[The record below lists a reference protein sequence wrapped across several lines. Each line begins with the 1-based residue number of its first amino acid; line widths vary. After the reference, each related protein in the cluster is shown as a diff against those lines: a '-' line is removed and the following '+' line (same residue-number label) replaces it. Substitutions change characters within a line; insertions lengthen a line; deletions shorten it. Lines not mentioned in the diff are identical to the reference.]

1 MADKN
6 PVVMIRLDRDREL
19 RFSHK
24 SMKRWSAY
32 TGKSIA
38 DMNTDLMGPEEV
50 EVLMYFML
58 EKDAADHGETLE
70 MSQMEDLLDM
80 APLGVVYEKL
90 GEAMEAAFPD
100 KPDKSV
106 NQKNGKREAAGTGRN
121 A

>member
-1 MADKN
+1 MVEKN
-6 PVVMIRLDRDREL
+6 PVVMISLDRDREL

-38 DMNTDLMGPEEV
+38 SMNTDTMGPEEV
-50 EVLMYFML
+50 EALMYFML

-90 GEAMEAAFPD
+90 NEAMEAAFPD
-100 KPDKSV
+100 QGD
-106 NQKNGKREAAGTGRN
+106 NLKNGKRAASGTGRN